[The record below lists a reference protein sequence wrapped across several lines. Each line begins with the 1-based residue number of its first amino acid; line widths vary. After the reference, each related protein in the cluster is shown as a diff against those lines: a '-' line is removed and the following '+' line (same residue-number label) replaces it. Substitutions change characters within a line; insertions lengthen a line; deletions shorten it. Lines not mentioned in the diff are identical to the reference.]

1 MPEPVHATAEQVRQR
16 QDLSSQLW
24 HSFARM
30 WEGFEIIAGSHYLN
44 HLSTYIVF
52 TTVIASL
59 MYFEKSM
66 VINCPYP
73 VCLQMV
79 LVTKFCCL
87 VSERSNDWCS
97 IGNSALQRSPQKK
110 SRHTEKNCVCCADNG
125 VLQVVAAAA
134 SDAASRMA
142 LFGSIN
148 SASAVVIAALQL
160 AATGRLLKRLGLATA
175 LTVSPT
181 FAAVLMLGIAV
192 WPTPVMVA
200 SGEVLRKVGI

>member
-1 MPEPVHATAEQVRQR
+1 MIEPVHQQVRQR
-16 QDLSSQLW
+16 QELSSQLW

-30 WEGFEIIAGSHYLN
+30 WEGFEIIAGSHYLA
-44 HLSTYIVF
+44 HLSIYIVF

-66 VINCPYP
+66 VIDCPYP
-73 VCLQMV
+73 VCLQIV
-79 LVTKFCCL
+79 LVTSLC
-87 VSERSNDWCS
+87 SQMSSMNSNDWCS
-97 IGNSALQRSPQKK
+97 SRQSCFKDSPQKV
-110 SRHTEKNCVCCADNG
+110 HATERRFAFAVLTLG

-160 AATGRLLKRLGLATA
+160 AATGRLLKLLGLATA
-175 LTVSPT
+175 LTVSPA